1 MTLLVFIGLI
11 IYYEIT
17 NDAFSFSIWKFI
29 VFVPLS
35 VLITSLTSFGIGT
48 IIASYNVKYRDFR
61 FLIGFMIQVLM
72 FATPVIYPVS
82 ILNDYKGI
90 KYILSINP
98 IMTAVNMSRIP
109 FQNIELDFL
118 MVSISVVSM
127 TILFFLG
134 IYIFKKTEKYFA
146 DLA

>member
-1 MTLLVFIGLI
+1 
-11 IYYEIT
+11 
-17 NDAFSFSIWKFI
+17 
-29 VFVPLS
+29 
-35 VLITSLTSFGIGT
+35 
-48 IIASYNVKYRDFR
+48 
-61 FLIGFMIQVLM
+61 
-72 FATPVIYPVS
+72 
-82 ILNDYKGI
+82 
-90 KYILSINP
+90 
-98 IMTAVNMSRIP
+98 MTAVNMSRIP